1 MQLNGIFSVATQK
14 STELEKLKTNI
25 FENKREKNTFQIRK
39 KLIPLSMKNIANK
52 SNFFAE
58 PKLEFWKF
66 QLFNCLQSPI
76 EEGPQ
81 LRPPMLF
88 GN

>member
-25 FENKREKNTFQIRK
+25 FENKKKYISYLR
-39 KLIPLSMKNIANK
+39 KLIALSMKNIANK
-52 SNFFAE
+52 SNFFVE
-58 PKLEFWKF
+58 TKLEFWKF
-66 QLFNCLQSPI
+66 QLFNRLQSPI